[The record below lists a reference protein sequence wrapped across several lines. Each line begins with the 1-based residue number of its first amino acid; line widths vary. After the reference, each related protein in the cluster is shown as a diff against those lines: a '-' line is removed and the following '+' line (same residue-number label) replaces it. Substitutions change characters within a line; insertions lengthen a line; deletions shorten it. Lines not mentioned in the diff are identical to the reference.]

1 MSKQNQMTINAIKEK
16 SYLNPRTNI
25 MFSET
30 EAQDLH
36 IRRDIKT
43 IESIF
48 SDKNS
53 MFLVSNSHTPPA
65 LLTVEFYSSKY
76 IPGSFFS
83 YIIL

>member
-16 SYLNPRTNI
+16 SHLNPSTNI

-36 IRRDIKT
+36 NRRDIKT
-43 IESIF
+43 IENIF

-53 MFLVSNSHTPPA
+53 MSLVSNSHTPPA
-65 LLTVEFYSSKY
+65 LLTSLNISLARFSP
-76 IPGSFFS
+76 ILSFNLS
-83 YIIL
+83 I